1 MKIQASSPLFFF
13 QRNREYKKMRLQLK
27 GKKPSKFFK
36 AADEIDEIDRSAYIS
51 ASHPRPWK
59 GLGPFRGEGL
69 QFVQIAF
76 DQQ

>member
-13 QRNREYKKMRLQLK
+13 QRNREYKKMRLQLE

-51 ASHPRPWK
+51 ASHPWP
-59 GLGPFRGEGL
+59 
-69 QFVQIAF
+69 
-76 DQQ
+76 